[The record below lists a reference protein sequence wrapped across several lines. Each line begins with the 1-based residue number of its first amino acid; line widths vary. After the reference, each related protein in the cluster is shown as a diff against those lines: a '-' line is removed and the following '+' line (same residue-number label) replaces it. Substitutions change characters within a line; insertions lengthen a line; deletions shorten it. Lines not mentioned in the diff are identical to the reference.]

1 VLAAPGSS
9 PANIPAGTIDQRHI
23 SLVAACTAA
32 GQMLPSVYICA
43 GQHVTE
49 VRMPARWRATVSCM
63 HARGALTAAATGRG
77 GLRTATQQSW
87 ETDKMRHDSKFAVSD
102 HGGMTKQLFNDL
114 LTGHIGQWLL
124 KHGPKVI
131 LIDGDGSHEPQ
142 SQTVQWLVDHGI
154 HLFRLPAHLTHRL
167 CPLDVSVFGPLKAY
181 FRRILRQELRKGKI
195 HVGVA
200 DRWRFMDEALQEVA
214 PRTVSRGWQRAG
226 LYPFNENIWKVE
238 GWAETSAALTPS
250 PKPAPP
256 AVRRSRRLQQEE
268 LGRYLLSKTPSVEEK
283 DECIRQ
289 YIREYPSEHDILQ
302 AALPQAPALQGTRCR
317 GRLRTPR

>member
-1 VLAAPGSS
+1 
-9 PANIPAGTIDQRHI
+9 
-23 SLVAACTAA
+23 
-32 GQMLPSVYICA
+32 
-43 GQHVTE
+43 
-49 VRMPARWRATVSCM
+49 
-63 HARGALTAAATGRG
+63 
-77 GLRTATQQSW
+77 
-87 ETDKMRHDSKFAVSD
+87 MRHDSKFAVSD

-142 SQTVQWLVDHGI
+142 LQTVQWLVDHDI

-167 CPLDVSVFGPLKAY
+167 CPLDVSVFSSLKAY

-214 PRTVSRGWQRAG
+214 PRTASRGWQRTG

-238 GWAETSAALTPS
+238 GWVETSAALTPS

-256 AVRRSRRLQQEE
+256 ARAPL
-268 LGRYLLSKTPSVEEK
+268 
-283 DECIRQ
+283 
-289 YIREYPSEHDILQ
+289 
-302 AALPQAPALQGTRCR
+302 AQAPAGGAGPLLTQQDAVSRR
-317 GRLRTPR
+317 EGRVHPPVHTGIPQRT